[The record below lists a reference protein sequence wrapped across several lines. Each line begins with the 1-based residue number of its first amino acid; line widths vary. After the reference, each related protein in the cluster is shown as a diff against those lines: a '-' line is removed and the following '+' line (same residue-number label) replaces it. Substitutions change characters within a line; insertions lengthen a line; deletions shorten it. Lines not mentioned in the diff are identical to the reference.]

1 MKRILLKKKR
11 PKKTKLVNIIILI
24 FILLILI
31 TRMILN
37 YINKNI
43 SPKLKNYAEL
53 ELKKISSLI
62 ITESINLEDLE
73 KLNINDICIITKN
86 EKQEIL
92 TVDINTVI
100 INKIIRNATTNIQEN
115 LKKLELGMIDNNNQK
130 NKNGVVLKIPAGEI
144 YDNFLLNNLGPKIPV
159 KLKILGD
166 MKTKINSN
174 IKNYGINNALIEI
187 SLDITVTE
195 KVILPISTSEI
206 NVNQTIP
213 ITLKL
218 VTGTVPNYYSNGI
231 NKSETFSIP
240 IE

>member
-11 PKKTKLVNIIILI
+11 PKKPKFVNIIILI

-100 INKIIRNATTNIQEN
+100 INKIIRNATINIQEN